1 MVGFGLLKS
10 CLTVLADHHEGRQED
25 RLKRNHQS
33 QRGHG
38 LRSRNSVSPLG
49 LLPDGQMMNIAAA
62 QQPAWNQVRPPTAFG
77 ALHCHAESFLS
88 RSAIKRP
95 GLR

>member
-1 MVGFGLLKS
+1 
-10 CLTVLADHHEGRQED
+10 
-25 RLKRNHQS
+25 
-33 QRGHG
+33 
-38 LRSRNSVSPLG
+38 
-49 LLPDGQMMNIAAA
+49 MMNIAAA